1 MVIIIKPGGTAE
13 VKAFV
18 PVIGTKVFFI
28 FINLVLLN
36 FLIYNGGK
44 SLYVN
49 GIIGIIAGSINIFEE
64 GFYNYEHN

>member
-1 MVIIIKPGGTAE
+1 MLI
-13 VKAFV
+13 
-18 PVIGTKVFFI
+18 KVFFI

-64 GFYNYEHN
+64 GYYNYEHK

>member
-1 MVIIIKPGGTAE
+1 MLI
-13 VKAFV
+13 
-18 PVIGTKVFFI
+18 KVFFI

-49 GIIGIIAGSINIFEE
+49 GIIGIIADSINIFEE
-64 GFYNYEHN
+64 GFYNYEHK